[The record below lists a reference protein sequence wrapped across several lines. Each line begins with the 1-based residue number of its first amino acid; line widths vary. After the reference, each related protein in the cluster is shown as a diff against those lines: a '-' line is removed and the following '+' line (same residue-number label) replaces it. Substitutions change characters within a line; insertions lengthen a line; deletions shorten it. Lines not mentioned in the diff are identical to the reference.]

1 VPPIIYKIEILRQ
14 ILKFSTLAETLTRD
28 DESILFG
35 GLGRELKSYKL
46 NYRETRVPIPSTQGK
61 S

>member
-1 VPPIIYKIEILRQ
+1 M
-14 ILKFSTLAETLTRD
+14 FSTLAETLTRD